1 MVDEVDRIILSH
13 LGKNARMSSQELQK
27 ILDDLKLVQTTI
39 QESADL
45 KNSLENPSVKEED
58 KAAIVAKVFG
68 KVSTNALN
76 LLKLCVQ
83 KRRSDI
89 LADLADHYE
98 TAFLNQQGIELA
110 SFESATS
117 VSDSEVA
124 EIKAQLERIFDKSIQ
139 VQNKENPDLI
149 AGLKIKVSNK
159 VIDYS
164 LKTKIKKLRQTL
176 KA

>member
-1 MVDEVDRIILSH
+1 MAKTELIAKKYAEALVAVE
-13 LGKNARMSSQELQK
+13 SSQK

-58 KAAIVAKVFG
+58 KAAIVAKVFA
-68 KVSTNALN
+68 SLSANALN

-98 TAFLNQQGIELA
+98 AAFLNQQGIELA
-110 SFESATS
+110 TFETAGSM
-117 VSDSEVA
+117 SDSEVA
-124 EIKAQLERIFDKSIQ
+124 DIKAQLERIFDKSIQ

-176 KA
+176 KS